1 MLSCLAMDVRCVEN
15 ERVLAKLRVLASWTN
30 RQAALAL
37 LERFFHTADERIAAM
52 RAALANG
59 DTQALTSAAHTLRGA
74 SSMLDAD
81 EGVAAC
87 LQLEAGEVAADR
99 QQRVVD
105 GLDRQLAAMRELV
118 RAF

>member
-1 MLSCLAMDVRCVEN
+1 MTA
-15 ERVLAKLRVLASWTN
+15 AAG
-30 RQAALAL
+30 AALTSSCWL
-37 LERFFHTADERIAAM
+37 LDHRAARAAM

-81 EGVAAC
+81 EVVAAC